1 MQKKLHCLLVDDE
14 PISRDIIQSYISHL
28 PFLEIS
34 CICEDAVDALSF
46 LSENSVD
53 LIFSDIEMPLMN
65 GLDFVKSLSR
75 KPAIIYITAHS
86 EYAIDGFDIGI
97 TDFLSKPVEFDRFLL
112 AVNRAVEYIR
122 KTDVSSAADHD
133 QNFSEFTFIKAQ
145 GKLLKVNM
153 AEIIFIESNKDHL
166 YIHTADVVHKILM
179 TLKAMESE
187 LDPKK
192 FFKIQR
198 SFIINI
204 DRIHSLFGN
213 TVELTNKKVLSISPD
228 RKEEL
233 YKILNI

>member
-1 MQKKLHCLLVDDE
+1 MHKKLHCLLVEDE
-14 PISRDIIQSYISHL
+14 PISRDVIQGYISRL

-46 LSENSVD
+46 MAENSVD

-65 GLDFVKSLSR
+65 GLEFVKSLSR
-75 KPAIIYITAHS
+75 MPAVIYITAHN

-97 TDFLSKPVEFDRFLL
+97 VDFLSKPVEFDRFLL
-112 AVNRAVEYIR
+112 AVNRAVEYVRQTNIS
-122 KTDVSSAADHD
+122 TAADHD
-133 QNFSEFTFIKAQ
+133 QDFSGFIFIKAQ

-166 YIHTADVVHKILM
+166 YIHTADIVHKILM

-204 DRIHSLFGN
+204 ECIHSLFGN

-233 YKILNI
+233 YKILKI